1 MAMQNYLMSQ
11 GQWKCV
17 LAEVPVAKVRKAI
30 ITEASSSS
38 DTKETVATETIV
50 PDEKAIEAWYEAADK
65 ATGNIRLRIHHTI
78 SYQYNSIE
86 TAFELWN
93 TLKDKYGQPGITR
106 SFLEFKGAMDTSIP
120 GNADPSPALDKI
132 SSHFARLKD
141 LSVEVPEI
149 VKVMIVL
156 SKAPPSMETVVQHIG
171 QTEPEKW
178 NSITLIDII
187 RAMSLSWETNQRGKS
202 RQHANKLSAV
212 HRGPQNAPQF
222 QQQQQ
227 NQQQRGD
234 WQGGQ
239 GGRGGTR
246 RSKRARKTGS
256 ATNAASLT
264 RTTIPANRW
273 SFLLHQHPFA
283 AQRAQQQ
290 PRSSGSSHPHPSSLL
305 LLFPLTLEAKSAQ
318 VPGKP
323 STTRS
328 TKRTL
333 SMFP

>member
-1 MAMQNYLMSQ
+1 MSSQLTSLVPVLNGTNYQEWSMTMQNYLMSQ

-17 LAEVPVAKVRKAI
+17 LAEVPVAKTRKAI
-30 ITEASSSS
+30 ITEASSSD

-65 ATGNIRLRIHHTI
+65 AIGNIRLRIHHTI

-132 SSHFARLKD
+132 TSHFARLKD

-178 NSITLIDII
+178 NGIALAEII
-187 RAMSLSWETNQRGKS
+187 KAMCLSWETSQRGK
-202 RQHANKLSAV
+202 
-212 HRGPQNAPQF
+212 
-222 QQQQQ
+222 
-227 NQQQRGD
+227 
-234 WQGGQ
+234 
-239 GGRGGTR
+239 
-246 RSKRARKTGS
+246 
-256 ATNAASLT
+256 
-264 RTTIPANRW
+264 
-273 SFLLHQHPFA
+273 
-283 AQRAQQQ
+283 
-290 PRSSGSSHPHPSSLL
+290 GSST
-305 LLFPLTLEAKSAQ
+305 LTS
-318 VPGKP
+318 
-323 STTRS
+323 
-328 TKRTL
+328 
-333 SMFP
+333 